1 MRLIATRVAA
11 AGNVGS
17 TPVCDF
23 ERVVVSPLSVWQH
36 VAGLRRRE
44 KGSTKMLSQHTLRN
58 AEHAEGLWP
67 KQTLAIKK
75 RTPHLLEGV
84 NGAGRPLLDE
94 QNERVA

>member
-1 MRLIATRVAA
+1 
-11 AGNVGS
+11 
-17 TPVCDF
+17 
-23 ERVVVSPLSVWQH
+23 
-36 VAGLRRRE
+36 
-44 KGSTKMLSQHTLRN
+44 MLSQHTLRN

-84 NGAGRPLLDE
+84 NGGGRPLLDE